1 MYDDLL
7 KADGFDEAIIGTAG
21 GCSNADVLLYDTN
34 KIISILQERDG
45 MDEEEAREYFEFNI
59 RGAYMGEM
67 TPLFYEPLYTELQ

>member
-34 KIISILQERDG
+34 KIISILQERDS
-45 MDEEEAREYFEFNI
+45 MDEEEALEFFYFNQI
-59 RGAYMGEM
+59 GAWMGDL
-67 TPLFYEPLYTELQ
+67 TPCFLSTIEQ